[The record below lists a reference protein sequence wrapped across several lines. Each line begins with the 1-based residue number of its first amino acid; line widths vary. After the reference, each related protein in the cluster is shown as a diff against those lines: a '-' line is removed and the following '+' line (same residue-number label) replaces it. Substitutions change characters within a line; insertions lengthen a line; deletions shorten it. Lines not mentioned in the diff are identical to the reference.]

1 MTPSFRNSTKGIDEN
16 FTLPS
21 PFYTSNEIFEEEL
34 ERIFYSNWIYVACE
48 ADLPKAGDYVTLK
61 IGTRSFFLQRTES
74 GEVHGFYNVCRHRGH
89 ELVHGEKGNCRR
101 LICPYHSW
109 TYNLDG
115 KLLYAHGMP
124 PGFSKENFGLNPIN
138 VAVIGGLIYVC
149 LSSPAPPEIEEV
161 RNRLSPYLAPYQL
174 PKTKIACQKDII
186 EACNWK
192 LVIENNRE
200 CLHCNANHPELLVP
214 LHNEGFGKG
223 FDSKNAQASE
233 RFQDTLQEKEKEWE
247 NLGLPY
253 HLIEFPDGLWFRT
266 VRLPLAN
273 NCISHTLKP
282 EHACKK
288 LLGNFKQPE
297 GSGLSL
303 WTHPNSWNH
312 FLSDHIV
319 TFAVFPL
326 SVDRTLVR
334 TKWLV
339 AADAVE
345 GVDYNISDL
354 TKVWNQ
360 TNLQDQSLA
369 EGAYRGICSGGYKPG
384 PLADEEYLVKQFLSW
399 YRDQLSITAVH

>member
-1 MTPSFRNSTKGIDEN
+1 MPFDGIDPN
-16 FTLPS
+16 FTLP
-21 PFYTSNEIFEEEL
+21 PRFYTSTEIFEQEL
-34 ERIFYSNWIYVACE
+34 ERIFYSRWIYVACD
-48 ADLPKAGDYVTLK
+48 ADIPKQGDYVALK
-61 IGTRSFFLQRTES
+61 IGTRSFFLQRTDR
-74 GEVHGFYNVCRHRGH
+74 GEVRGFYNVCRHRGH
-89 ELVHGEKGNCRR
+89 ELVPAGQKGNCRR
-101 LICPYHSW
+101 LICPYHNW
-109 TYNLDG
+109 TYDLDG
-115 KLLYAHGMP
+115 KLIHARGMEADFP
-124 PGFSKENFGLNPIN
+124 KEDFGLNPIE

-149 LSSPAPPEIEEV
+149 LTSPAPADIEEV
-161 RNRLSPYLAPYQL
+161 RSMLTPYLAPYEL

-200 CLHCNANHPELLVP
+200 CLHCTSNHPELLVP
-214 LHNEGFGKG
+214 LYSSGFGKG
-223 FDSKNAQASE
+223 LDKDHVQADE
-233 RFQDTLQEKEKEWE
+233 RRFQEKLQEKESEWE
-247 NLGLPY
+247 SLGLPY
-253 HLIEFPDGLWFRT
+253 ELIEFPDGLWFRT

-273 NCISHTLKP
+273 QCISHTLKP

-288 LLGNFKQPE
+288 LLGNFQRPE

-312 FLSDHIV
+312 FLTDHIV

-345 GVDYNISDL
+345 GVDYDL
-354 TKVWNQ
+354 DNLTRVWTQ
-360 TNLQDQSLA
+360 TNAQDQSLA
-369 EGAYRGICSGGYKPG
+369 EGAYRGITSGGYKPG

-399 YRDQLSITAVH
+399 YTDQLTTTPGH

>member
-1 MTPSFRNSTKGIDEN
+1 MSLAGIDTN
-16 FTLPS
+16 FTLP
-21 PFYTSNEIFEEEL
+21 PRFYTSTEIFDEEL
-34 ERIFYSNWIYVACE
+34 ERIFYSRWIYVACE
-48 ADLPKAGDYVTLK
+48 ADIPKPGDYVALK
-61 IGTRSFFLQRTES
+61 IGRRSFFLQRTE
-74 GEVHGFYNVCRHRGH
+74 GGKVRGFYNVCRHRGH
-89 ELVHGEKGNCRR
+89 ELVQGEKGNCRR
-101 LICPYHSW
+101 LICPYHNW

-115 KLLYAHGMP
+115 NLLHARGMDSDFP
-124 PGFSKENFGLNPIN
+124 KEDFGLNPIE

-149 LSSPAPPEIEEV
+149 LTSPAPADIEEV
-161 RNRLSPYLAPYQL
+161 LTRLTPYLTPYEL

-200 CLHCNANHPELLVP
+200 CLHCTSNHPELLVP
-214 LHNEGFGKG
+214 LYSSGFGKG
-223 FDSKNAQASE
+223 LDKDNVQADE
-233 RFQDTLQEKEKEWE
+233 RRFQEALQEKERQWE
-247 NLGLPY
+247 SLGLPY
-253 HLIEFPDGLWFRT
+253 ELIEFPDGLWFRT

-273 NCISHTLKP
+273 QCISHTLKP

-312 FLSDHIV
+312 FLTDHIV

-326 SVDRTLVR
+326 SVDKTLVR

-345 GVDYNISDL
+345 GVDYDL
-354 TKVWNQ
+354 ENLTHVWTQ
-360 TNLQDQSLA
+360 TNAQDQSLA
-369 EGAYRGICSGGYKPG
+369 EGTYRGICSGGYMPG

-399 YRDQLSITAVH
+399 YSDQLTETPVH

>member
-1 MTPSFRNSTKGIDEN
+1 MSLAGIDTN
-16 FTLPS
+16 FTLPAR
-21 PFYTSNEIFEEEL
+21 FYTSAEIFKEEL
-34 ERIFYSNWIYVACE
+34 ERIFYSRWIYVAC
-48 ADLPKAGDYVTLK
+48 DSDIPKPGDYVALK
-61 IGTRSFFLQRTES
+61 IGTRSFFLQRTER
-74 GEVHGFYNVCRHRGH
+74 GEVRGFYNVCRHRGH
-89 ELVHGEKGNCRR
+89 ELVSEEKGNCRR
-101 LICPYHSW
+101 LICPYHNW

-115 KLLYAHGMP
+115 NLLHARGMSP
-124 PGFSKENFGLNPIN
+124 DFPKEDFGLNPIE

-149 LSSPAPPEIEEV
+149 LTTPAPADIEAV
-161 RNRLSPYLAPYQL
+161 RIMLTPYLAPYEL

-200 CLHCNANHPELLVP
+200 CLHCPSNHPELLVP
-214 LHNEGFGKG
+214 LYSSGFGKG
-223 FDSKNAQASE
+223 LDKDNVQPSE
-233 RFQDTLQEKEKEWE
+233 QRFQETLQEKEREWE
-247 NLGLPY
+247 SIGLPY
-253 HLIEFPDGLWFRT
+253 HLLEFPDDLWFRV

-273 NCISHTLKP
+273 QCISHTMKP

-334 TKWLV
+334 SKWLV

-345 GVDYNISDL
+345 GVDYDLDNL
-354 TKVWNQ
+354 TKVWTQ
-360 TNLQDQSLA
+360 TNAQDQSLV
-369 EGAYRGICSGGYKPG
+369 EGAYRGICSGGYRPG

-399 YRDQLSITAVH
+399 YRDQLTETPGS

>member
-1 MTPSFRNSTKGIDEN
+1 MSLAGIDTN
-16 FTLPS
+16 FTLPER
-21 PFYTSNEIFEEEL
+21 FYTSTEIFNEEL
-34 ERIFYSNWIYVACE
+34 ERIFYSKWIYVACE
-48 ADLPKAGDYVTLK
+48 PDLPNPGDYVALK
-61 IGTRSFFLQRTES
+61 IGARSIFLQRTER
-74 GEVHGFYNVCRHRGH
+74 GEVLGFYNVCRHRGH
-89 ELVHGEKGNCRR
+89 ELVQGEKGNNRKR
-101 LICPYHSW
+101 LLCPYHNWS
-109 TYNLDG
+109 YDLSGNLVN
-115 KLLYAHGMP
+115 ARGMNADFP
-124 PGFSKENFGLNPIN
+124 KENFGLNPIE

-149 LSSPAPPEIEEV
+149 LTTPAPDDIEEV
-161 RNRLSPYLAPYQL
+161 RTMLTPYLAPYEVR
-174 PKTKIACQKDII
+174 KTKIAYQKDII

-200 CLHCNANHPELLVP
+200 CLHCPSNHPELLVP
-214 LHNEGFGKG
+214 LYSSGFGKG
-223 FDSKNAQASE
+223 LDKDNVQPSE
-233 RFQDTLQEKEKEWE
+233 QRFQEALQEKEREWE
-247 NLGLPY
+247 GLGLPY
-253 HLIEFPDGLWFRT
+253 ELIEFPDGLWFRT

-273 NCISHTLKP
+273 QCISHTLKP

-288 LLGNFKQPE
+288 LLGNLQRPE

-319 TFAVFPL
+319 TFAVFPI

-345 GVDYNISDL
+345 GIDYDENL
-354 TKVWNQ
+354 TMVWNQ

-369 EGAYRGICSGGYKPG
+369 EGAYRGICSGGYLPG

-399 YRDQLSITAVH
+399 YKDQLNGTAGH

>member
-1 MTPSFRNSTKGIDEN
+1 MSLAGIDTN

-21 PFYTSNEIFEEEL
+21 RYYISNEIFQEEL
-34 ERIFYSNWIYVACE
+34 DRIFYSRWIYVACE
-48 ADLPKAGDYVTLK
+48 ADLPKAGDYVALK
-61 IGTRSFFLQRTES
+61 IGTRSFFLQRTER
-74 GEVHGFYNVCRHRGH
+74 GEVRGFYNVCRHRGH
-89 ELVHGEKGNCRR
+89 ELVAGEKGKCRR
-101 LICPYHSW
+101 LVCPYHNW
-109 TYNLDG
+109 TYDLDG
-115 KLLYAHGMP
+115 KLLRAHGMP
-124 PGFSKENFGLNPIN
+124 TDFSKENFGLNPIE

-149 LSSPAPPEIEEV
+149 LTTPAPPDIEEV
-161 RNRLSPYLAPYQL
+161 RTRLTPYLAPYEL
-174 PKTKIACQKDII
+174 PKTKVACQKDII

-200 CLHCNANHPELLVP
+200 CMHCPTNHPELLVP
-214 LHNEGFGKG
+214 LYSYGFGKG
-223 FDSKNAQASE
+223 LDKDNNVQPSE
-233 RFQDTLQEKEKEWE
+233 QRFQEMLEEKESEWE
-247 NLGLPY
+247 SLGLPY
-253 HLIEFPDGLWFRT
+253 ELQEFPDGLWFRT

-273 NCISHTLKP
+273 QCISHTMKP

-288 LLGNFKQPE
+288 TLGTLKRAE

-345 GVDYNISDL
+345 GVDYNLDDL
-354 TKVWNQ
+354 TWVWTQ
-360 TNLQDQSLA
+360 TNAQDQSLA
-369 EGAYRGICSGGYKPG
+369 EGAYRGICSGGYMPG

-399 YRDQLSITAVH
+399 YSDQLTGTPAH

>member
-1 MTPSFRNSTKGIDEN
+1 MSFPGIDTN
-16 FTLPS
+16 FTLP
-21 PFYTSNEIFEEEL
+21 PRFYTSTEIFEEEL
-34 ERIFYSNWIYVACE
+34 ERIFYSRWIYVACD
-48 ADLPKAGDYVTLK
+48 ADIPKAGDYVALK
-61 IGTRSFFLQRTES
+61 IGKRSFFLQRTED
-74 GEVHGFYNVCRHRGH
+74 GEVRGFYNVCRHRGH
-89 ELVHGEKGNCRR
+89 ELVQGEKGNCRR
-101 LICPYHSW
+101 LICPYHNW

-115 KLLYAHGMP
+115 NLLYARGMNP
-124 PGFSKENFGLNPIN
+124 DFPIEEFGLNPIE

-149 LSSPAPPEIEEV
+149 LTSPAPTDIEEV
-161 RNRLSPYLAPYQL
+161 RGMLTPYLAPYEL

-200 CLHCNANHPELLVP
+200 CLHCTSNHPELLVP
-214 LHNEGFGKG
+214 LYSSGFGKG
-223 FDSKNAQASE
+223 LDKDNVQADE
-233 RFQDTLQEKEKEWE
+233 RRFQEKLQEKESEWE

-253 HLIEFPDGLWFRT
+253 ELIEFPDGLWFRT

-273 NCISHTLKP
+273 QCISHTLKP

-288 LLGNFKQPE
+288 LLGNFKEPE

-326 SVDRTLVR
+326 SVERTLVR

-345 GVDYNISDL
+345 GVDYDLDDL
-354 TKVWNQ
+354 TRVWTQ
-360 TNLQDQSLA
+360 TNAQDQSLA
-369 EGAYRGICSGGYKPG
+369 EGAYRGICSGGYMPG

-399 YRDQLSITAVH
+399 YSDQLTGNPVH

>member
-1 MTPSFRNSTKGIDEN
+1 MSLTGIDSN

-21 PFYTSNEIFEEEL
+21 RFYTSTEIFDQEL
-34 ERIFYSNWIYVACE
+34 EHIFYSRWIYVACE
-48 ADLPKAGDYVTLK
+48 ADIPKPSDYVALK
-61 IGTRSFFLQRTES
+61 IGKRSFFLQRTES

-89 ELVHGEKGNCRR
+89 ELVPGEKGNCRR
-101 LICPYHSW
+101 LICPYHNW

-115 KLLYAHGMP
+115 KLLHARGME
-124 PGFSKENFGLNPIN
+124 PGFPTEDFGLNKIE

-149 LSSPAPPEIEEV
+149 LTSPAPADIEEV
-161 RNRLSPYLAPYQL
+161 SSMLSPYLAPYEL

-200 CLHCNANHPELLVP
+200 CLHCSSNHPELLVP
-214 LHNEGFGKG
+214 LYSSGFGKG
-223 FDSKNAQASE
+223 LDKDNVQASE
-233 RFQDTLQEKEKEWE
+233 KRFQEALLEKEREWE

-273 NCISHTLKP
+273 QCISHTVKP
-282 EHACKK
+282 EHASKK
-288 LLGNFKQPE
+288 LLGNFKRPE

-345 GVDYNISDL
+345 GVDYDL
-354 TKVWNQ
+354 DKLTYVWTQ
-360 TNLQDQSLA
+360 TNAQDQSLA

-384 PLADEEYLVKQFLSW
+384 PLADEEYLVRQFLSW
-399 YRDQLSITAVH
+399 YSDQLTETTAH

>member
-1 MTPSFRNSTKGIDEN
+1 MSFAGIDTN
-16 FTLPS
+16 FTLPAR
-21 PFYTSNEIFEEEL
+21 FYTSNEIFEEEL
-34 ERIFYSNWIYVACE
+34 ERIFYSKWIYVACE
-48 ADLPKAGDYVTLK
+48 ADIPKPGDYVALK
-61 IGTRSFFLQRTES
+61 VGTRSFFLQRNDK

-89 ELVHGEKGNCRR
+89 ELVAGEKGNCRR
-101 LICPYHSW
+101 IICPYHNW
-109 TYNLDG
+109 AYDLDG
-115 KLLYAHGMP
+115 NLRHARGMDADFP
-124 PGFSKENFGLNPIN
+124 KEEYGLNPIE

-149 LSSPAPPEIEEV
+149 LSSPAPADIEEV
-161 RNRLSPYLAPYQL
+161 RSLLTPYLAPYQL
-174 PKTKIACQKDII
+174 PNTKIACQKDII

-200 CLHCNANHPELLVP
+200 CLHCTSNHPELLVP
-214 LHNEGFGKG
+214 LYSLGFGKG
-223 FDSKNAQASE
+223 LDKENIGASE
-233 RFQDTLQEKEKEWE
+233 RRFQETLQQKEKEWE
-247 NLGLPY
+247 SLELPY
-253 HLIEFPDGLWFRT
+253 ELIEFPNDLWFRT

-273 NCISHTLKP
+273 QCISHTLKP

-326 SVDRTLVR
+326 SVDKTLVR

-345 GVDYNISDL
+345 GIDYDL
-354 TKVWNQ
+354 ENLTHVWTQ
-360 TNLQDQSLA
+360 TNAQDQSLA
-369 EGAYRGICSGGYKPG
+369 EGTYRGICSGGYLPG
-384 PLADEEYLVKQFLSW
+384 PIADEEYLVKQFLSW
-399 YRDQLSITAVH
+399 YTNQLTETPVH